1 MASRLLHTHSFQLLL
16 PFQYTIF
23 KLDQKD
29 CPVWPDLRPR
39 IVRTRLT
46 RESCAITDAFDN
58 TRNECGAAQLVHLLG
73 HGDILIRERR
83 IVNDHVLARAGS
95 RLFERVGGS
104 GEE

>member
-1 MASRLLHTHSFQLLL
+1 MTSRLLHTHSFQLLL

-29 CPVWPDLRPR
+29 RPVWPDLRPR

-46 RESCAITDAFDN
+46 RESCAVTDAFDN
-58 TRNECGAAQLVHLLG
+58 TRNECSAAQLVHLLG
-73 HGDILIRERR
+73 HGDILIRERGVV
-83 IVNDHVLARAGS
+83 IDHVLAWTGG
-95 RLFERVGGS
+95 RLFERFGGS